1 MKLSFRNRAPNWKT
15 PGICGMGI
23 CCSHALGIAALRALN
38 DVERQLG
45 MDGPAGSGR
54 RVDVILDGP
63 NDYITK
69 TMNTFD
75 APALPIPVQVSCKVK
90 GDRHCATVSCAA
102 VIAKV
107 TRDHLMVD
115 IAQGNPRYAP
125 YGWAHNKGYG
135 SAAHRDAIA
144 RLGVTPLHRVTWH
157 LT

>member
-1 MKLSFRNRAPNWKT
+1 MWS
-15 PGICGMGI
+15 
-23 CCSHALGIAALRALN
+23 
-38 DVERQLG
+38 G

>member
-1 MKLSFRNRAPNWKT
+1 MAMIEHPTLD
-15 PGICGMGI
+15 M
-23 CCSHALGIAALRALN
+23 
-38 DVERQLG
+38 ERQLG

>member
-1 MKLSFRNRAPNWKT
+1 
-15 PGICGMGI
+15 
-23 CCSHALGIAALRALN
+23 
-38 DVERQLG
+38 

-125 YGWAHNKGYG
+125 YGWAHNGYDVQVAKYV
-135 SAAHRDAIA
+135 AAQLGMA
-144 RLGVTPLHRVTWH
+144 RLNLARPGYLTRCFVSGAGAVVPQFFVRRSPGRESEQRSGESVTCA
-157 LT
+157 